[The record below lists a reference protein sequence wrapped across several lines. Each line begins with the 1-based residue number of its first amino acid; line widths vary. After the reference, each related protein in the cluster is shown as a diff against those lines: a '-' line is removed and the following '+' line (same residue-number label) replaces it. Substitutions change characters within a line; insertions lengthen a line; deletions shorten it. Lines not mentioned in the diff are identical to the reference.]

1 MDFFS
6 LSLNILAY
14 HRDFIKKMYLA
25 GKIGHSHTPFEN
37 LHKGFPSDIGKEV
50 KQIAK
55 MLVRKGLLILSK
67 HNYGIG
73 VSLNH
78 KRLQEIKAIIEKVFS
93 NTV

>member
-1 MDFFS
+1 MKEEEIIAT
-6 LSLNILAY
+6 LL
-14 HRDFIKKMYLA
+14 KKLYLA

-37 LHKGFPSDIGKEV
+37 LPKGFPSNIGKEV

-55 MLVRKGLLILSK
+55 MLARKGILILSK

-78 KRLQEIKAIIEKVFS
+78 KRLQEIKVIIEKVFP
-93 NTV
+93 NIV